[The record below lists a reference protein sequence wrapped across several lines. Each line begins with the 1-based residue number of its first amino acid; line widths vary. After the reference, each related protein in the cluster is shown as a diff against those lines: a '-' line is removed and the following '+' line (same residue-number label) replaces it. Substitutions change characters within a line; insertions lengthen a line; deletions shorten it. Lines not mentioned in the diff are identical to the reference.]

1 MLGLHHDG
9 GSLIAF
15 CVVCACVVCSVGWWL
30 RRLPP
35 RHPQL
40 LVLLSGDLGGGLAAG
55 AALLDREWPGSG
67 ERYRRRGA
75 FLASV
80 AEHSRCRVPLAL
92 VLVHANPWMGVEAL
106 AHARLDFSLPSGLL
120 QVVRTNGISSVTRGL
135 VLQAVG
141 AWQAFVALDRRGLGF
156 LCPTDLGN
164 PELTSALGRRW

>member
-55 AALLDREWPGSG
+55 AADSLTEAGAEGKYGISG
-67 ERYRRRGA
+67 TDESPWKPLPDPSAAGA
-75 FLASV
+75 AKAV
-80 AEHSRCRVPLAL
+80 ANSLMSADIAL
-92 VLVHANPWMGVEAL
+92 VPDIDSESENQ
-106 AHARLDFSLPSGLL
+106 LL
-120 QVVRTNGISSVTRGL
+120 T
-135 VLQAVG
+135 
-141 AWQAFVALDRRGLGF
+141 
-156 LCPTDLGN
+156 
-164 PELTSALGRRW
+164 